1 MKIAV
6 ATNDQKHVTGHLGR
20 CRSFLVYETNES
32 GIMNKELRENTFTH
46 HRISGASHHE
56 EHHGEGHH
64 SHQALVDGLK
74 DCSHVIFQSGG
85 MRVIEDL
92 KSNNIIPIL
101 TDERIADDAVLKL
114 LNGKLE
120 IKEDNSCNHH

>member
-6 ATNDQKHVTGHLGR
+6 ATNDMKHVTGHLGR
-20 CRSFLVYETNES
+20 CRSFLVYETSET
-32 GIMNKELRENTFTH
+32 GILNKELRENTFTH
-46 HRISGASHHE
+46 HRIIGASHNV
-56 EHHGEGHH
+56 EHHGEEHH
-64 SHQALVDGLK
+64 SHQALVEGLK
-74 DCSHVIFQSGG
+74 DCSHLIFQSGG

-101 TDERIADDAVLKL
+101 TDERIAEDAVLKL

-120 IKEDNSCNHH
+120 IKEDNSCSHH